1 MINYKLWYTSDNK
14 LLSIGEMMKLVVIL
28 NVNPDLSVRTKISDN
43 REYTRRELKDILKEN
58 FLKFIEEI
66 IFYDNFEQFKGNV
79 QKHLNDFVLNFDF
92 GYKSRIRNMTVPAFC
107 ENYKIKYFNPDPYV
121 QVLCQDKFMTEK
133 FAENFGIKVPKS
145 LLVFEHS
152 YSKESLK
159 NFEYPII
166 IKPNYES
173 ESIGITQ
180 NSIVE
185 DIVHADSVIQELLK
199 DFDGI
204 LVEEYIEGTEV
215 AITIV
220 ENSNGLFF
228 EEVEL
233 VFPEL
238 EQIKYKAYT
247 AEIKQ
252 KIGIKTKKSCYLSDK
267 DILNLKQLYKN
278 LSPNKLIR
286 VDGRI
291 RNSEFYLIEINANP
305 GLYPKSVVPKTFLLN
320 GYSYSDMLQKLFSAH
335 LN

>member
-1 MINYKLWYTSDNK
+1 MRLI
-14 LLSIGEMMKLVVIL
+14 VIL
-28 NVNPDLSVRTKISDN
+28 NVNPDSSIQTKIIEN
-43 REYTRRELKDILKEN
+43 REYTRNELRDILHKS
-58 FLKFIEEI
+58 FSKFIDEI
-66 IFYDNFEQFKGNV
+66 IFYDNFERFKKSVFN
-79 QKHLNDFVLNFDF
+79 HLDDFVLNFDF
-92 GYKSRIRNMTVPAFC
+92 GYNSRIRNMSVPAFC

-145 LLVFEHS
+145 LLVFAYS
-152 YSKESLK
+152 YTKEILA

-185 DIVHADSVIQELLK
+185 NMEQADMALKQLMK

-204 LVEEYIEGTEV
+204 LVEEYIEGREV
-215 AITIV
+215 AITIL
-220 ENSNGLFF
+220 ENEGELFF

-233 VFPEL
+233 IFPESN
-238 EQIKYKAYT
+238 EFKYQAYT
-247 AEIKQ
+247 SEIKQ
-252 KIGIKTKKSCYLSDK
+252 KIGIEIEKSCYLSDK
-267 DILNLKQLYKN
+267 DIINLKQLYKN

-291 RNSEFYLIEINANP
+291 KNAEFYLIEINANP
-305 GLYPKSVVPKTFLLN
+305 GLYPKSVVPKTFNIN
-320 GYSYSDMLQKLFSAH
+320 GYTYDEMIQTLFTHH

>member
-1 MINYKLWYTSDNK
+1 MR
-14 LLSIGEMMKLVVIL
+14 LVVIL
-28 NVNPDLSVRTKISDN
+28 NVNPDSSIQTKIIEN
-43 REYTRRELKDILKEN
+43 REYTRNELRDILYKS
-58 FLKFIEEI
+58 FSKFIDEI
-66 IFYDNFEQFKGNV
+66 IFYDNFERFKKSVFN
-79 QKHLNDFVLNFDF
+79 HLDDFVLNFDF
-92 GYKSRIRNMTVPAFC
+92 GYNSRIRNMSVPAFC

-145 LLVFEHS
+145 LLVFAYS
-152 YSKESLK
+152 YTKEILA

-185 DIVHADSVIQELLK
+185 NMEQADMALKQLMK

-204 LVEEYIEGTEV
+204 LVEEYIEGREV
-215 AITIV
+215 AITIL
-220 ENSNGLFF
+220 ENEGELFF

-233 VFPEL
+233 IFPESSGF
-238 EQIKYKAYT
+238 KYQAYT
-247 AEIKQ
+247 SEIKQ
-252 KIGIKTKKSCYLSDK
+252 KIGIEIGKSCYLSDK
-267 DILNLKQLYKN
+267 DIINLKQLYKN

-291 RNSEFYLIEINANP
+291 KNAEFYLIEINANP
-305 GLYPKSVVPKTFLLN
+305 GLYPKSVVPKTFNIN
-320 GYSYSDMLQKLFSAH
+320 GYTFDEMIQTLFTHH

>member
-1 MINYKLWYTSDNK
+1 MRLI
-14 LLSIGEMMKLVVIL
+14 IIL
-28 NVNPDLSVRTKISDN
+28 NVNSDSSIQTKIIEN
-43 REYTRRELKDILKEN
+43 REYTRNELRDILHKS
-58 FLKFIEEI
+58 FSKFIDEI
-66 IFYDNFEQFKGNV
+66 IFYDNFERFKRSVFN
-79 QKHLNDFVLNFDF
+79 HLDDFVLNFDF
-92 GYKSRIRNMTVPAFC
+92 GYNSRIRNMSVPAFC

-145 LLVFEHS
+145 LLVFAHS
-152 YSKESLK
+152 YNKDILA

-185 DIVHADSVIQELLK
+185 NMEQADIALKQLMK

-204 LVEEYIEGTEV
+204 LVEEYIEGREV
-215 AITIV
+215 AITIL
-220 ENSNGLFF
+220 ENEGELFF

-233 VFPEL
+233 IFPESN
-238 EQIKYKAYT
+238 EFKYQAYT
-247 AEIKQ
+247 SEIKQ
-252 KIGIKTKKSCYLSDK
+252 KIGIEIEKSCYLSDK
-267 DILNLKQLYKN
+267 DIINLKQLYKN

-291 RNSEFYLIEINANP
+291 KNEEFYLIEINANP
-305 GLYPKSVVPKTFLLN
+305 GLYTKSIVPKTFNIN
-320 GYSYSDMLQKLFSAH
+320 GFTYDEMIKTLFTHH

>member
-1 MINYKLWYTSDNK
+1 MR
-14 LLSIGEMMKLVVIL
+14 LVVIL
-28 NVNPDLSVRTKISDN
+28 NVNPDSSIQTKIIEN
-43 REYTRRELKDILKEN
+43 REYTRNELRDILYKS
-58 FLKFIEEI
+58 FSKFIDEI
-66 IFYDNFEQFKGNV
+66 IFYDNFERFKKNV
-79 QKHLNDFVLNFDF
+79 FNHLDDFVLNFDF
-92 GYKSRIRNMTVPAFC
+92 GYNSRIRNMSVPAFC

-145 LLVFEHS
+145 LLVFAYS
-152 YSKESLK
+152 YTKEILA

-185 DIVHADSVIQELLK
+185 NMEQADMALKQLMK

-204 LVEEYIEGTEV
+204 LVEEYIEGREV
-215 AITIV
+215 AITIL
-220 ENSNGLFF
+220 ENEGELFF

-233 VFPEL
+233 IFPEYS
-238 EQIKYKAYT
+238 EFKYQAYT
-247 AEIKQ
+247 SEIKQ
-252 KIGIKTKKSCYLSDK
+252 KIGVEIEKSCYLSDK
-267 DILNLKQLYKN
+267 DIINLKQLYKN

-291 RNSEFYLIEINANP
+291 KNAEFYLIEINANP
-305 GLYPKSVVPKTFLLN
+305 GLYPKSVVPKTFNIN
-320 GYSYSDMLQKLFSAH
+320 GYTYDEMIQTLFTHH

>member
-1 MINYKLWYTSDNK
+1 MR
-14 LLSIGEMMKLVVIL
+14 LVVIL
-28 NVNPDLSVRTKISDN
+28 NVNPDSSIQTKIIEN
-43 REYTRRELKDILKEN
+43 REYTRNELRDILHKS
-58 FLKFIEEI
+58 FSKFIDEI
-66 IFYDNFEQFKGNV
+66 IFYDNFERFKKSVFN
-79 QKHLNDFVLNFDF
+79 HLDDFVLNFDF
-92 GYKSRIRNMTVPAFC
+92 GYNSRIRNMSVPAFC

-133 FAENFGIKVPKS
+133 FAENFGIKVPKI
-145 LLVFEHS
+145 LLVFAHS
-152 YSKESLK
+152 YTKEILA

-185 DIVHADSVIQELLK
+185 NMEQADMALKQLMK

-204 LVEEYIEGTEV
+204 LVEEYIEGREV
-215 AITIV
+215 AITIS
-220 ENSNGLFF
+220 ENEGELFF

-233 VFPEL
+233 IFPESN
-238 EQIKYKAYT
+238 EFKYQAYT
-247 AEIKQ
+247 SEIKQ
-252 KIGIKTKKSCYLSDK
+252 KIGIEIEKSCYLSDK
-267 DILNLKQLYKN
+267 DIINLKQLYKN

-291 RNSEFYLIEINANP
+291 KNAEFYLIEINANP
-305 GLYPKSVVPKTFLLN
+305 GLYPKSVVPKTFNIN
-320 GYSYSDMLQKLFSAH
+320 GYTYDEMIQTLFTHH

>member
-1 MINYKLWYTSDNK
+1 MNLWYTSDNK
-14 LLSIGEMMKLVVIL
+14 LLSVGEIMRLVVIL
-28 NVNPDLSVRTKISDN
+28 NVNPDSSIQTKIIEN
-43 REYTRRELKDILKEN
+43 REYTRNELRDILYKS
-58 FLKFIEEI
+58 FSKFIDEI
-66 IFYDNFEQFKGNV
+66 IFYDNFERFKKNV
-79 QKHLNDFVLNFDF
+79 FNHLDDFVLNFDF
-92 GYKSRIRNMTVPAFC
+92 GYNSRIRNMSVPAFC

-145 LLVFEHS
+145 LLVFAYS
-152 YSKESLK
+152 YTKEILA

-185 DIVHADSVIQELLK
+185 NMEQADMALKQLMK

-204 LVEEYIEGTEV
+204 LVEEYIEGREV
-215 AITIV
+215 AITIL
-220 ENSNGLFF
+220 ENKGELFF

-233 VFPEL
+233 IFPEYS
-238 EQIKYKAYT
+238 EFKYQAYT
-247 AEIKQ
+247 SEIKQ
-252 KIGIKTKKSCYLSDK
+252 KIGVEIEKSCYLSDK
-267 DILNLKQLYKN
+267 DIINLKQLYKN

-291 RNSEFYLIEINANP
+291 KNAEFYLIEINANP
-305 GLYPKSVVPKTFLLN
+305 GLYPKSVVPKTFNIN
-320 GYSYSDMLQKLFSAH
+320 GYTYDEMIQTLFTHH

>member
-1 MINYKLWYTSDNK
+1 MR
-14 LLSIGEMMKLVVIL
+14 LVVIL
-28 NVNPDLSVRTKISDN
+28 NVNPDSSIQTKIIEN
-43 REYTRRELKDILKEN
+43 REYTRNELRDILYKS
-58 FLKFIEEI
+58 FSKFIDEI
-66 IFYDNFEQFKGNV
+66 IFYDNFERFKKSVFN
-79 QKHLNDFVLNFDF
+79 HLDDFVLNFDF
-92 GYKSRIRNMTVPAFC
+92 GYNSRIRNMSVPAFC

-145 LLVFEHS
+145 LLVFAYS
-152 YSKESLK
+152 YTKEILA

-185 DIVHADSVIQELLK
+185 NMEQADMVLKQLMK

-204 LVEEYIEGTEV
+204 LVEEYIEGREV
-215 AITIV
+215 AITIL
-220 ENSNGLFF
+220 ENKGELFF

-233 VFPEL
+233 IFPEYS
-238 EQIKYKAYT
+238 EFKYQAYT
-247 AEIKQ
+247 SEIKQ
-252 KIGIKTKKSCYLSDK
+252 KIGVEIEKSCYLSDK
-267 DILNLKQLYKN
+267 DIINLKQLYKN

-291 RNSEFYLIEINANP
+291 KNAEFYLIEINANP
-305 GLYPKSVVPKTFLLN
+305 GLYPKSVVPKTFNIN
-320 GYSYSDMLQKLFSAH
+320 GYTYDEMIQTLFTHH

>member
-1 MINYKLWYTSDNK
+1 SDNK
-14 LLSIGEMMKLVVIL
+14 LLSVGEIMRLVVIL
-28 NVNPDLSVRTKISDN
+28 NVNPDSSIQTKIIEN
-43 REYTRRELKDILKEN
+43 REYTRNELRDILYKS
-58 FLKFIEEI
+58 FSKFIDEI
-66 IFYDNFEQFKGNV
+66 IFYDNFERFKKNV
-79 QKHLNDFVLNFDF
+79 FNHLDDFVLNFDF
-92 GYKSRIRNMTVPAFC
+92 GYNSRIRNMSVPAFC

-145 LLVFEHS
+145 LLVFAYS
-152 YSKESLK
+152 YTKEILA

-185 DIVHADSVIQELLK
+185 NMEQADMALNQLMK

-204 LVEEYIEGTEV
+204 LVEEYIEGREV
-215 AITIV
+215 AITIL
-220 ENSNGLFF
+220 ENKGELFF

-233 VFPEL
+233 IFPEYS
-238 EQIKYKAYT
+238 EFKYQAYT
-247 AEIKQ
+247 SEIKQ
-252 KIGIKTKKSCYLSDK
+252 KIGVEIEKSCYLSDK
-267 DILNLKQLYKN
+267 DIINLKQLYKN

-291 RNSEFYLIEINANP
+291 KNAEFYLIEINANP
-305 GLYPKSVVPKTFLLN
+305 GLYPKSVVPKTFNIN
-320 GYSYSDMLQKLFSAH
+320 GYTYDEMIQTLFTHH

>member
-1 MINYKLWYTSDNK
+1 MR
-14 LLSIGEMMKLVVIL
+14 LVVIL
-28 NVNPDLSVRTKISDN
+28 NVNPDSSIQTKIIEN
-43 REYTRRELKDILKEN
+43 REYTRNELRDILYKS
-58 FLKFIEEI
+58 FSKFIDEI
-66 IFYDNFEQFKGNV
+66 IFYDNFERFKKNV
-79 QKHLNDFVLNFDF
+79 FNHLDDFVLNFDF
-92 GYKSRIRNMTVPAFC
+92 GYNSRIRNMSVPAFC

-121 QVLCQDKFMTEK
+121 QVLRQDKFMTEK

-145 LLVFEHS
+145 LLVFAYS
-152 YSKESLK
+152 YTKEILA

-185 DIVHADSVIQELLK
+185 NMEQADMALKQLMK

-204 LVEEYIEGTEV
+204 LVEEYIEGREV
-215 AITIV
+215 AITIL
-220 ENSNGLFF
+220 ENEGELFF

-233 VFPEL
+233 IFPEYS
-238 EQIKYKAYT
+238 EFKYQAYT
-247 AEIKQ
+247 SEIKQ
-252 KIGIKTKKSCYLSDK
+252 KIGVEIEKSCYLSDK
-267 DILNLKQLYKN
+267 DIINLKQLYKN

-291 RNSEFYLIEINANP
+291 KNAEFYLIEINANP
-305 GLYPKSVVPKTFLLN
+305 GLYPKSVVPKTFNIN
-320 GYSYSDMLQKLFSAH
+320 GYTFDEMIQTLFTHH

>member
-1 MINYKLWYTSDNK
+1 MR
-14 LLSIGEMMKLVVIL
+14 LVVIL
-28 NVNPDLSVRTKISDN
+28 NVNPDSSIQTKIIEN
-43 REYTRRELKDILKEN
+43 REYTRNELRDILYKS
-58 FLKFIEEI
+58 FSKFIDEI
-66 IFYDNFEQFKGNV
+66 IFYDNFERFKKSVFN
-79 QKHLNDFVLNFDF
+79 HLDDFVLNFDF
-92 GYKSRIRNMTVPAFC
+92 GYNSRIRNMSVPAFC

-145 LLVFEHS
+145 LLVFGYS
-152 YSKESLK
+152 YTKEILA

-185 DIVHADSVIQELLK
+185 NMEQADMALKQLMK

-204 LVEEYIEGTEV
+204 LVEEYIEGREV
-215 AITIV
+215 AITIL
-220 ENSNGLFF
+220 ENKGELFF

-233 VFPEL
+233 IFPEYS
-238 EQIKYKAYT
+238 EFKYQAYT
-247 AEIKQ
+247 SEIKQ
-252 KIGIKTKKSCYLSDK
+252 KIGVEIEKSCYLSDK
-267 DILNLKQLYKN
+267 DIINLKQLYKN

-291 RNSEFYLIEINANP
+291 KNAEFYLIEINANP
-305 GLYPKSVVPKTFLLN
+305 GLYPKSVVPKTFNIN
-320 GYSYSDMLQKLFSAH
+320 GYTYDEMIQTLFTHH

>member
-1 MINYKLWYTSDNK
+1 MSASYSDNK
-14 LLSIGEMMKLVVIL
+14 LLSVGEIMRLVVIL
-28 NVNPDLSVRTKISDN
+28 NVNPDSSIQTKIIEN
-43 REYTRRELKDILKEN
+43 REYTRNELRDILYKS
-58 FLKFIEEI
+58 FSKFIDEI
-66 IFYDNFEQFKGNV
+66 IFYDNFERFKKNV
-79 QKHLNDFVLNFDF
+79 FNHLDDFVLNFDF
-92 GYKSRIRNMTVPAFC
+92 GYNSRIRNMSVPAFC

-145 LLVFEHS
+145 LLVFAYS
-152 YSKESLK
+152 YTKEILA

-185 DIVHADSVIQELLK
+185 NMEQADMALNQLMK

-204 LVEEYIEGTEV
+204 LVEEYIEGREV
-215 AITIV
+215 AITIL
-220 ENSNGLFF
+220 ENKGELFF

-233 VFPEL
+233 IFPEYS
-238 EQIKYKAYT
+238 EFKYQAYT
-247 AEIKQ
+247 SEIKQ
-252 KIGIKTKKSCYLSDK
+252 KIGVEIEKSCYLSDK
-267 DILNLKQLYKN
+267 DIINLKQLYKN

-291 RNSEFYLIEINANP
+291 KNAEFYLIEINANP
-305 GLYPKSVVPKTFLLN
+305 GLYPKSVVPKTFNIN
-320 GYSYSDMLQKLFSAH
+320 GYTYDEMIQTLFTHH

>member
-1 MINYKLWYTSDNK
+1 MR
-14 LLSIGEMMKLVVIL
+14 LVVIL
-28 NVNPDLSVRTKISDN
+28 NVNPDSSIQTKIIEN
-43 REYTRRELKDILKEN
+43 REYTRNELRDILYKS
-58 FLKFIEEI
+58 FSKFIDEI
-66 IFYDNFEQFKGNV
+66 IFYDNFERFKKSVFN
-79 QKHLNDFVLNFDF
+79 HLDDFVLNFDF
-92 GYKSRIRNMTVPAFC
+92 GYNSRIRNMSVPAFC

-145 LLVFEHS
+145 LLVFAYS
-152 YSKESLK
+152 YTKEILS

-185 DIVHADSVIQELLK
+185 NMEQADMALKQLMK

-204 LVEEYIEGTEV
+204 LVEEYIEGREV
-215 AITIV
+215 AITIL
-220 ENSNGLFF
+220 ENEGELFF

-233 VFPEL
+233 IFPESN
-238 EQIKYKAYT
+238 EFKYQAYT
-247 AEIKQ
+247 SEIKQ
-252 KIGIKTKKSCYLSDK
+252 KIGIEIEKSCYLSDK
-267 DILNLKQLYKN
+267 DIINLKQLYKN

-291 RNSEFYLIEINANP
+291 KNAEFYLIEINANP
-305 GLYPKSVVPKTFLLN
+305 GLYPKSVVPKTFNIN
-320 GYSYSDMLQKLFSAH
+320 GYTYDEMIQTLFTHH

>member
-1 MINYKLWYTSDNK
+1 MR
-14 LLSIGEMMKLVVIL
+14 LVVIL
-28 NVNPDLSVRTKISDN
+28 NVNPDSSIQTKIIEN
-43 REYTRRELKDILKEN
+43 REYTRNELRDILYKS
-58 FLKFIEEI
+58 FSKFIDEI
-66 IFYDNFEQFKGNV
+66 IFYDNFERFKKNV
-79 QKHLNDFVLNFDF
+79 FNHLDDFVLNFDF
-92 GYKSRIRNMTVPAFC
+92 GYNSRIRNMSVPAFC

-145 LLVFEHS
+145 LLVFAYS
-152 YSKESLK
+152 YTKEILA

-185 DIVHADSVIQELLK
+185 NMEQADMALKQLMK

-204 LVEEYIEGTEV
+204 LVEEYIEGREV
-215 AITIV
+215 AITIL
-220 ENSNGLFF
+220 ENKGELFF

-233 VFPEL
+233 IFPEYS
-238 EQIKYKAYT
+238 EFKYQAYT
-247 AEIKQ
+247 SEIKQ
-252 KIGIKTKKSCYLSDK
+252 KIGVEIEKSCYLSYK
-267 DILNLKQLYKN
+267 DIINLKQLYKN

-291 RNSEFYLIEINANP
+291 KNAEFYLIEINANP
-305 GLYPKSVVPKTFLLN
+305 GLYPKSVVPKTFNIN
-320 GYSYSDMLQKLFSAH
+320 GYTYDEMIQTLFTHH

>member
-1 MINYKLWYTSDNK
+1 MRLI
-14 LLSIGEMMKLVVIL
+14 VIL
-28 NVNPDLSVRTKISDN
+28 NVNPDSSIQTKIIEN
-43 REYTRRELKDILKEN
+43 REYTRNELRDILHKS
-58 FLKFIEEI
+58 FSKFIDEI
-66 IFYDNFEQFKGNV
+66 IFYDNFERFKKSVFN
-79 QKHLNDFVLNFDF
+79 HLDDFVLNFDF
-92 GYKSRIRNMTVPAFC
+92 GYNSRIRNMSVPAFC

-145 LLVFEHS
+145 LLVFAYS
-152 YSKESLK
+152 YTKEILA

-185 DIVHADSVIQELLK
+185 NMEQADMALKQLMK

-204 LVEEYIEGTEV
+204 LVEEYIEGREV
-215 AITIV
+215 AVTIL
-220 ENSNGLFF
+220 ENEGELFF

-233 VFPEL
+233 IFPESN
-238 EQIKYKAYT
+238 EFKYQAYT
-247 AEIKQ
+247 SEIKQ
-252 KIGIKTKKSCYLSDK
+252 KIGIEIEKSCYLSDK
-267 DILNLKQLYKN
+267 DIINLKQLYKN

-291 RNSEFYLIEINANP
+291 KNSEFYLIEINANP
-305 GLYPKSVVPKTFLLN
+305 GLYPKSVVPKTFNIN
-320 GYSYSDMLQKLFSAH
+320 GYTYDEMIQTLFTHH